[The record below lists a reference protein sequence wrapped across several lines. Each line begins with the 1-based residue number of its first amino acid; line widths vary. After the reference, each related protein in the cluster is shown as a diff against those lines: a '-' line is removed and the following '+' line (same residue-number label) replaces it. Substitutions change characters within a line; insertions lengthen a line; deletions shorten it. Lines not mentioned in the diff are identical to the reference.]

1 MNIQGTTA
9 LVTGANR
16 GIGAAIVDAL
26 VAAGAAKVYA
36 ASRTPVAASDRVVP
50 VALDITDDAQVARV
64 AAELSDVQILVN
76 NAGVAAGTRLLGTT
90 QRDAAA
96 REMRVNYFGTLAMI
110 RALAPILEKN
120 GGGAIVNILSIL
132 SHVNHPV
139 VGSYSASKAAAFSLT
154 QGIRAELPRT
164 LVIGVMPAFVD
175 TDMARSVPGPKLS
188 PSAVADAV
196 VQALVSGAEDVYPG
210 AAAEIAANLLR
221 APKAVEREFA
231 GTLR

>member
-36 ASRTPVAASDRVVP
+36 ASRTPIEARDRVVP
-50 VALDITDDAQVARV
+50 VALDITDDGQVARV
-64 AAELSDVQILVN
+64 TAELSDVHILVN
-76 NAGVAAGTRLLGTT
+76 NAGVAAGTPLLGTT
-90 QRDAAA
+90 QRDAAE

-110 RALAPILEKN
+110 RALAPTLEKN

-132 SHVNHPV
+132 SHVNHPR

-164 LVIGVMPAFVD
+164 LVVGVMPAFVD
-175 TDMARSVPGPKLS
+175 TDMARDVPGPKLS

-196 VQALVSGAEDVYPG
+196 VQALLSGTEDVYPG
-210 AAAEIAANLLR
+210 AAAEIAANLKR
-221 APKAVEREFA
+221 APKAVERQFA